1 LTPAQGVSIVRGFAE
16 VEMVND
22 LKRLIVSVLFVCF
35 SGTGALAQAHWVG
48 SWASSQQLVEPQNSI
63 PADDVHDL
71 TLRQVAHVSLGGRR
85 IRLMLSNRYGTSP
98 LHVDAVDLA
107 IASSPASDRIVPG
120 SDKAMTFSGSQE
132 VTIPAG
138 ADYVSDALAISVP
151 AFSDLAITMHFQE
164 VPAAQ
169 TGHPGSR
176 ATSYLAHGVAVSAPE
191 LTGAKKIDHWYFLG
205 GVEVETT
212 TPSSAV
218 VALGDS
224 ITDGH
229 GATTNGND
237 RWPDVL
243 ARRFEQSATTRHL
256 AVLNH
261 GIGGNRLL
269 LDGTGP
275 NALARFNHD
284 VISQT
289 GARYLIVL
297 EGINDLGTFA
307 RTEEKTEAEHN
318 ALVAQLQ
325 AAYEQMITR
334 AHAHGFRMFGAT
346 ILPFAGSGYYH
357 PNARTEKDREL
368 VNEWIRAKGHFDAVI
383 DLDQVTRDPEN
394 PERLLPQYD
403 SGDHLHPSPAGYAAM
418 ANAIPLTLFSAP
430 QAQHKSA
437 H

>member
-1 LTPAQGVSIVRGFAE
+1 MFNNLR
-16 VEMVND
+16 
-22 LKRLIVSVLFVCF
+22 RLIVSALFVCF
-35 SGTGALAQAHWVG
+35 LATGAPAQAHWVG

-63 PADDVHDL
+63 PADDLHDL
-71 TLRQVAHVSLGGRR
+71 TLRQVAHVTLGGK
-85 IRLMLSNRYGTSP
+85 RLRLLLSNRYGTSP
-98 LHVDAVDLA
+98 LHVDAVELA
-107 IASSPASDRIVPG
+107 IAASPASDRILPG
-120 SDKAMTFSGSQE
+120 SDKAVTFSALPQ

-138 ADYVSDALAISVP
+138 ADYLSDAVAISVP
-151 AFSDLAITMHFQE
+151 AFADLAITMHFQE
-164 VPAAQ
+164 VPVAQ

-218 VALGDS
+218 VTLGDS

-269 LDGTGP
+269 LDGNGP

-284 VISQT
+284 VVSQT

-297 EGINDLGTFA
+297 EGINDIGTFA

-334 AHAHGFRMFGAT
+334 AHAHGFRVFGAT
-346 ILPFAGSGYYH
+346 ILPFSGSGYYH
-357 PNARTEKDREL
+357 PGARSEKDREQ

-383 DLDQVTRDPEN
+383 DLDQVTRDPQN

-418 ANAIPLTLFSAP
+418 ANAIPLALFSAP
-430 QAQHKSA
+430 EAQRKSA